1 MPTPVPT
8 FGTIEGTIVGVS
20 PASIHGDIYYDVLIL
35 PFGSPLAEHL
45 SEAAIRDASCHARI
59 PSHLLGGGPIP
70 SPGDRV
76 RLTILLGQVQG
87 YARVGAG

>member
-8 FGTIEGTIVGVS
+8 FGTLEGTIVGVS
-20 PASIHGDIYYDVLIL
+20 PASIHGDIYYDALIL
-35 PFGSPLAEHL
+35 PVDSAPAEQL
-45 SEAAIRDASCHARI
+45 SEADIRDASWHARI

-87 YARVGAG
+87 YTRVGAG